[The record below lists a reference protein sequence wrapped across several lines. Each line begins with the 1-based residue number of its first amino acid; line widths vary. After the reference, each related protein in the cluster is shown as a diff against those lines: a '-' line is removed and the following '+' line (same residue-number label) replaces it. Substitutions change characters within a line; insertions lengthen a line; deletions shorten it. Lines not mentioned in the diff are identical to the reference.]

1 MKLEHEYFDTEYRPV
16 PERLKDALA
25 EQIAETLYQYPKGVG
40 DFTRLANLIRHEW
53 PEVTQFH
60 AYVVAYT
67 AVYTA
72 NALPI

>member
-1 MKLEHEYFDTEYRPV
+1 VKHEYFDTNYRPI
-16 PERLKDALA
+16 PERLKDPLA
-25 EQIAETLYQYPKGVG
+25 DHISETLRLYPQGVG
-40 DFTRLANLIRHEW
+40 DFVKLANTIKHEW

-72 NALPI
+72 NSLPI